1 VGCPTRLAMS
11 RLGPA
16 RLAKIALRLPFA
28 NKNVGIASPSARNLS
43 TCSQSLIS
51 RCEATTG
58 SRMYIWTRFRLP
70 RGFPAKRT
78 EAAPPGRVSLTP
90 NRRCA
95 AASVFLFLTRWNI
108 QMIPFQKQILQ
119 NVLRIFSDEI
129 LRIFQKCE
137 NQTSHYQNA
146 IFSEF
151 CFKKSRI
158 FHQCC

>member
-1 VGCPTRLAMS
+1 MS

-146 IFSEF
+146 
-151 CFKKSRI
+151 CFQRSV
-158 FHQCC
+158 